1 MVALGFLSKYMCI
14 YMQLKKKFTLFNQKY
29 RNCTSWNDREYI
41 VIKFVNK
48 KLQTVIV
55 GSQIAAQTQKNW
67 VISPISPIQ

>member
-1 MVALGFLSKYMCI
+1 MCI

-48 KLQTVIV
+48 KLQTVTV
-55 GSQIAAQTQKNW
+55 GSQIAAQTQKN
-67 VISPISPIQ
+67 